1 MAHSPLGLV
10 PFTALGRPWHLKFG
24 NRARWKAE
32 QLFGTGFAAI
42 VLDCFPDMTATA
54 LADDSAEGMAL
65 AMARLGSVKIGG
77 MAMLFGCGIVESP
90 DEDTVDE
97 ITEELG
103 PARLAELLAEAFTGS
118 APKVTEKDA
127 GAQAGAGEQTPRS

>member
-10 PFTALGRPWHLKFG
+10 PFTAQGQQWHLKFG

-42 VLDCFPDMTATA
+42 VLDCFPDMSSTA
-54 LADDSAEGMAL
+54 LADDSPESMAL
-65 AMARLGSVKIGG
+65 AMARLGSIKIGS
-77 MAMLFGCGIVESP
+77 MAMLFGCGIVEAP
-90 DEDTVDE
+90 GEDMVDE

-103 PARLAELLAEAFTGS
+103 PARVAELLAEAFTGA
-118 APKVTEKDA
+118 APRAAEKDA